1 MGFSHS
7 RYKQSEMDSWNE
19 VAPRYHKRWAGA
31 NRGPFES
38 TAKLVR
44 ETGIKKGDA
53 VLDVAC
59 GTGAVTKEIA
69 RRVGSSGR
77 IVGVDTSSTAIRI
90 ARRENRAANIDF
102 VNADAERFGFS
113 MEFDAVTCQYA
124 LFFFPSAQRALKN
137 MKRSL
142 RRSGRLGITVHGNNT
157 PFYTSIIEPVS
168 KFVPDY
174 VRPGSPRLD
183 RYGTKSALAAE
194 VKRAGFGRIVVKEFV
209 FRYSPGTFESY
220 WRRYTR
226 YIAAPLKEK
235 LGRLELGQKKELKRQ
250 VRERTLRYLS
260 NGVIVFPWQVLI
272 LTARR

>member
-7 RYKQSEMDSWNE
+7 RYKYSEMNTWNE

-31 NRGPFES
+31 NKGPFES
-38 TAKLVR
+38 TAKLVQEAR
-44 ETGIKKGDA
+44 VKRGDA

-69 RRVGSSGR
+69 KKVGSSGYV
-77 IVGVDTSSTAIRI
+77 VGVDTSVAAIKI
-90 ARRENRAANIDF
+90 AKKENCAANIDF
-102 VNADAERFGFS
+102 VNADAERFGFIKK
-113 MEFDAVTCQYA
+113 FDIVTCQYA
-124 LFFFPSAQRALKN
+124 LFFFPSAQKALKN

-142 RRSGRLGITVHGNNT
+142 KESGRLGITVHGNNT

-168 KFVPDY
+168 KFIPDY
-174 VRPGSPRLD
+174 ARPDSPKLD
-183 RYGTKSALAAE
+183 RYGTRSALAAE
-194 VKRAGFGRIVVKEFV
+194 VKRAGFGRVMVKEFV

-220 WRRYTR
+220 WRRYIR
-226 YIAAPLKEK
+226 YIATPLREK
-235 LGRLELGQKKELKRQ
+235 LDRLEPAQKKELKKE
-250 VRERTLRYLS
+250 VRERTIQYTS